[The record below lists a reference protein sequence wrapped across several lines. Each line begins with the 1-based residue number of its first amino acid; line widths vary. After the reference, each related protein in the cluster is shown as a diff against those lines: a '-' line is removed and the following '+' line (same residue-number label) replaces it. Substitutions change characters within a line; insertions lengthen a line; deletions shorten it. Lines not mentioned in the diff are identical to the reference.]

1 MSNTFK
7 QNQNN
12 RFSSLASDEQRPSRD
27 ERRQSRTDY
36 DSRPERNRY
45 TGRYS
50 KDQIVVNESKFQL
63 KRTETA
69 QFQLTEEN
77 FPSIPQ
83 SSSSKTAAVMSYTGL
98 ICSMNNTEQENI
110 VQADFTERLDP
121 GWVSL
126 RKDSCSNKIIWTEG
140 VQKKQQS
147 PVEKTDNDYANDVL
161 DALAD
166 LYERRDEEY
175 IEAWGY
181 EDWEKMFRFPNYD
194 YHYFDKLDELAAE
207 ELDEDTN
214 SQDELSEINVYDNYD
229 KWN

>member
-1 MSNTFK
+1 MSNAFK

-12 RFSSLASDEQRPSRD
+12 RFSSLAGDEQRPSRD

-50 KDQIVVNESKFQL
+50 KDQLVGNESKFKL

-83 SSSSKTAAVMSYTGL
+83 SASSKVASVMSYTGV
-98 ICSMNNTEQENI
+98 IDSMNNTEQENTDQ
-110 VQADFTERLDP
+110 VDFTERIDP

-140 VQKKQQS
+140 AQKKERNT
-147 PVEKTDNDYANDVL
+147 VERTDNDYANDVL

-194 YHYFDKLDELAAE
+194 YNYFDKLDELAAE

-214 SQDELSEINVYDNYD
+214 SQDELNEMNVYDNYD
-229 KWN
+229 RWN

>member
-1 MSNTFK
+1 MSNAFK
-7 QNQNN
+7 PNQNN
-12 RFSSLASDEQRPSRD
+12 RFSSLASDEQSPSRD

-50 KDQIVVNESKFQL
+50 KDQLVGSESKFQL

-77 FPSIPQ
+77 FPSISQ
-83 SSSSKTAAVMSYTGL
+83 SSSSKVASVMSYTGV
-98 ICSMNNTEQENI
+98 IDSMNNTEQENTD
-110 VQADFTERLDP
+110 QADFTERIEP

-126 RKDSCSNKIIWTEG
+126 RKDACSNKIIWTEG
-140 VQKKQQS
+140 VQKKQQRL
-147 PVEKTDNDYANDVL
+147 VEKTDNDYANDVL

-194 YHYFDKLDELAAE
+194 YNYFDKLDELAAE

-214 SQDELSEINVYDNYD
+214 SQDELNEMNVYDNYD
-229 KWN
+229 RWN